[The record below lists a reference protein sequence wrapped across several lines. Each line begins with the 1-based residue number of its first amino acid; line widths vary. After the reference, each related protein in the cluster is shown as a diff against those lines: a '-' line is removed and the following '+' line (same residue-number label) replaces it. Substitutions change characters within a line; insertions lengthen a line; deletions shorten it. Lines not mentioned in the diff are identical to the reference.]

1 MENQA
6 LTTRFIGDSDLFISV
21 VLVKRTEKTA
31 FVKIEKGEVV
41 RCKIHKYNGTEFIM
55 PYGRYSMAPQFN
67 LN

>member
-1 MENQA
+1 MENQV

-41 RCKIHKYNGTEFIM
+41 RCKIHKHNNLEFIM